1 MKYFAAIKEVS
12 YAMIWKDIQNAQEEK
27 NDTEQCYF
35 GVKRRKENKNIL
47 GRGVSA
53 HPQGNAVLWVCEAH

>member
-27 NDTEQCYF
+27 NDTEQ
-35 GVKRRKENKNIL
+35 
-47 GRGVSA
+47 
-53 HPQGNAVLWVCEAH
+53 